1 MKVKVFGL
9 LKKYTDNKDVIEIEI
24 DSEKRV
30 GDIIG
35 SLNIPESYVYIIEK
49 NGNPVIKDAVV
60 NNDDQIALIPLL
72 SGG

>member
-9 LKKYTDNKDVIEIEI
+9 LKKYTGNKDVIEIEI
-24 DSEKRV
+24 DSEKKV

-35 SLNIPESYVYIIEK
+35 SLNIPENNVYIIEK
-49 NGNPVIKDAVV
+49 NGNPVGRDTRV

>member
-9 LKKYTDNKDVIEIEI
+9 LKKYTDNKDVIEIEV

-49 NGNPVIKDAVV
+49 NGNPVKKDTVV
-60 NNDDQIALIPLL
+60 NNDDRIALIPLL

>member
-9 LKKYTDNKDVIEIEI
+9 LKKYTDNKDVVEIEI

-35 SLNIPESYVYIIEK
+35 SLNIPEGYVYIIEK
-49 NGNPVIKDAVV
+49 NGNLVKRDTVV
-60 NNDDQIALIPLL
+60 NNNDQISLIPFL